1 MITHGAFGYIRC
13 PVLKCAR
20 ICESTFRHHK
30 PVTMHIRENRFFWYQ
45 EEELVFEEASFGLLL
60 SGEGFSRR

>member
-1 MITHGAFGYIRC
+1 
-13 PVLKCAR
+13 
-20 ICESTFRHHK
+20 
-30 PVTMHIRENRFFWYQ
+30 MHIRENRFFWYQ